1 MKILHV
7 YKTYYPDPTG
17 GVQEVIRNICST
29 LVKMDVQNDIYT
41 LSKMSKPTKVKVEK
55 CNVYRGHAIAD
66 PASCELGGLQA
77 FKLFSNLV
85 SQVDLIQY
93 HYPWPFQDL
102 LNLMIKPSIPKVLC
116 YHSDIVRQRFLGWLY
131 EPLMWKTLKS
141 VDCIVATSPHYAKS
155 SVVLSDKR
163 IKHKV
168 TIIPLG
174 IDEDT
179 YSFEEDDTIFTKINV
194 SKDEP
199 YFLFVGV
206 FRYYKGLKYL
216 IEAAQQV
223 NAKIVLAGSG
233 FEYISIQEYA
243 NSLGLKN
250 VIFAGQV
257 THAEKVSLIKN
268 CRTFVLPSHLRSEA
282 FGVVLIEAA
291 MMQKPMI
298 SCDIG
303 TGTSYV
309 NAHELTGF
317 VVKPAEA
324 NEIATAMNKLLRDP
338 ALAKKMGLAARERY
352 LTLFSGEVLG
362 REYKTLYQRLMNEKK
377 L

>member
-179 YSFEEDDTIFTKINV
+179 YSFEEDDAIFTKINV

-243 NSLGLKN
+243 NSLGLKS